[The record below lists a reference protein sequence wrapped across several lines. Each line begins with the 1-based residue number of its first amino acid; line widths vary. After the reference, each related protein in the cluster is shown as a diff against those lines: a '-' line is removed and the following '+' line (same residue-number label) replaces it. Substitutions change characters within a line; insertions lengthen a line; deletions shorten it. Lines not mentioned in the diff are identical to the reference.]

1 MPQQCRAHPRLPNPK
16 GQALAVSAYSRSNL
30 ISIIII
36 FNLNA
41 IKKLIS
47 LSHVVDHS
55 LRPREEEVKQLG
67 GVPDGQEGGGC

>member
-1 MPQQCRAHPRLPNPK
+1 MAGESGALLGVLVNKLLFAGMCAGKYHLPF
-16 GQALAVSAYSRSNL
+16 
-30 ISIIII
+30 